1 MYSTYMCSRA
11 IFAKEKLSVEHRNP
25 ASKII
30 SRWPKPLPRNGSAQN
45 PVNAHGIFLNA
56 SMQCNRNHGVVE
68 TPKDARRAELLL
80 PVVRA
85 TAR

>member
-1 MYSTYMCSRA
+1 
-11 IFAKEKLSVEHRNP
+11 
-25 ASKII
+25 
-30 SRWPKPLPRNGSAQN
+30 
-45 PVNAHGIFLNA
+45 
-56 SMQCNRNHGVVE
+56 MQCNRNHGVVE